1 MDLYIYI
8 IYYMV
13 DIYILYIWWIYLKL
27 DHVGWANISQSIRSQ
42 PDTSLFL
49 DHALHSFKG

>member
-1 MDLYIYI
+1 MMDTYILYGIYIYI
-8 IYYMV
+8 
-13 DIYILYIWWIYLKL
+13 LWWIYLKL